1 MPRRTRL
8 AAAGSVQGI
17 SLAHCIEPKED
28 VAEAL
33 WRLIRDDLA
42 NARKGLLASGSR
54 EQRIHRVRQRI
65 KRVRSLLRVIAP
77 SLPDGTSVYRE
88 ALAEAAHA
96 LAGARDADAAAAS
109 ARGLRDAT
117 GNDDAGLDR
126 VVAVLDDEA
135 AKAHRHAAPVADAIP
150 RLARVETEFTEAPA
164 DMDGVELYNAALAR
178 SYRKGRRAMRLAASS
193 LATPDLH
200 SWRKAVKD
208 LWYLLRLG
216 RRRLPKRAEGI
227 ALKLGRLGETLG
239 LDHDHAMLAERLALS
254 PTGDPALMRQLSL
267 IARERRS
274 LEAESFALGAA
285 VYKRKPKKFARKIK
299 LK

>member
-1 MPRRTRL
+1 M
-8 AAAGSVQGI
+8 
-17 SLAHCIEPKED
+17 AHCIEPKED

-33 WRLIRDDLA
+33 WRLIRDDLKSA
-42 NARKGLLASGSR
+42 RNALRASGSR
-54 EQRIHRVRQRI
+54 EERIHSARQRI
-65 KRVRSLLRVIAP
+65 KRVRSLLRVIARA
-77 SLPDGTSVYRE
+77 LPEGTSAYRE

-109 ARGLRDAT
+109 ARGLRDAAA
-117 GNDDAGLDR
+117 NDDAGLDR

-135 AKAHRHAAPVADAIP
+135 AKAHSRAAPVTEAIP
-150 RLARVETEFTEAPA
+150 RLASVEADFEAPPTGI
-164 DMDGVELYNAALAR
+164 DGVALYNAALAR

-216 RRRLPKRAEGI
+216 RRRLPKRAAGV
-227 ALKLGRLGETLG
+227 AAKLGRLGETLG

-274 LEAESFALGAA
+274 LESESFALGAA
-285 VYKRKPKKFARKIK
+285 LYKRKPKKFARKIS